1 MRSRIRTVMMWL
13 LIAALPVQSW
23 AVATMVNC
31 SPSHHRMAASA
42 SNGVDHQA
50 HGHDGALMPGHD
62 HASHHH
68 VAVSDSHADEVAP
81 SDAAEPG
88 NDAKPPLS
96 LAKFKCSA
104 CATCCLGMAL
114 PSSMVTFDASVSS
127 DTVEPGMPHGH
138 VVFLTAGLE
147 RPPRS
152 ILA

>member
-1 MRSRIRTVMMWL
+1 MGSRIRTVMMCL
-13 LIAALPVQSW
+13 LLAALPVQSW

-31 SPSHHRMAASA
+31 GPTHHRMSAAMDT
-42 SNGVDHQA
+42 GA
-50 HGHDGALMPGHD
+50 HVHDEESHEPHGHD

-68 VAVSDSHADEVAP
+68 DTATSDQADRVDQGQADP
-81 SDAAEPG
+81 DPKTASMG
-88 NDAKPPLS
+88 
-96 LAKFKCSA
+96 KFKCSA

-114 PSSMVTFDASVSS
+114 PSPLLTFDASVSS
-127 DTVEPGMPHGH
+127 ETVQLGMPQGH